1 MSALKPELKPLLHGI
16 EKPGRY
22 VGGEY
27 GLRLKE
33 GPGLLRVAICYPDLY
48 EIGMSNLAV
57 RLIYRLLNSLDGV
70 ACERVFAPA
79 LDFEAALRARHLP
92 LYSLE
97 SFRPLREFDLLGFSV
112 GYELTF
118 TNLLNVLDL
127 GGISLRA
134 AERGRGE
141 PLVIAGG
148 PAVTNPVPFGAFLDA
163 VFIGEFEGEAV
174 GLFQELARMKESG
187 AGRSDLLA
195 RITRAPYVWAETK
208 NGPVR
213 RAHWSGFGDGG
224 GGAAGSGYGLSADSG
239 AEPGGTAPFPVPS
252 IRTVQDHGVVE
263 IMRGCPNGCRF
274 CHAAIF
280 YRPFRLKEPEAIARE
295 VQAQVQACGYREITL
310 SSLSS
315 GDFPGISTLVRSL
328 NRRFQRQRV
337 SFALP
342 SLRID
347 SLALEL
353 LSELSAVRK
362 SGLTFAVEAPSAE
375 WQRGINKPASLER
388 TVQILLEARERGWRS
403 AKFYF
408 MIGLP
413 VAEGRDESGPIVE
426 FLSEVERRTRMSL
439 TANVSAFIPKPH
451 TPFQW
456 SAQLTESAALEGI
469 RAVKRG
475 LAGRGIKVRYHSPFL
490 SLLEGIISRGDGRV
504 GELVLQG
511 FLRGARFDAW
521 EDRILGEVWRE
532 VLASAGWPVE
542 EETCRERQLQ
552 EPLPWSG
559 VRLGVGER
567 YLKEELARARAGE
580 LTAACCAECSQPCG
594 ACGGGVR
601 PRDSIRELPDA
612 APEPEPP
619 ASSQRVLF
627 SFSKSGSAAF
637 LGHLDLLG
645 IFERSLLRA
654 GCLTAFTEG
663 FNPKPRLEFAHP
675 LALGVE
681 SREEIALV
689 ELKGFSGAE
698 DFLRRMNG
706 ALPEGLQLERVRTL
720 PAYQPGAKKLS
731 VMALFWGADYRV
743 SGGGA
748 RELARDLEAASAS
761 SPHPW
766 RLESVSDTDLVLR
779 VPFGAKPGSIL
790 RILEASGV
798 KDPGSQGLAILRLNT
813 WAAGADSSP
822 VSYFEVKL

>member
-1 MSALKPELKPLLHGI
+1 MSALKTELRKLLHGI

-48 EIGMSNLAV
+48 EIGMSNLSV
-57 RLIYRLLNSLDGV
+57 RLIYRLLNCLEGV

-79 LDFEAALRARHLP
+79 IDFEAALRARRLP

-97 SFRPLREFDLLGFSV
+97 SFSPLRGFDLLGFSV

-118 TNLLNVLDL
+118 TNLLNILDL

-134 AERGRGE
+134 RERGPGE

-163 VFIGEFEGEAV
+163 VFIGEIEGEAI
-174 GLFQELARMKESG
+174 GLFAELGRLKRGG
-187 AGRSDLLA
+187 AGRSELLE
-195 RITRAPYVWAETK
+195 RIRAEPYVWAAGK
-208 NGPVR
+208 DGPVR
-213 RAHWSGFGDGG
+213 RVHWSGFGAGG
-224 GGAAGSGYGLSADSG
+224 PAAGPD
-239 AEPGGTAPFPVPS
+239 AEPGGGAAPFPVPS

-274 CHAAIF
+274 CHAGNF
-280 YRPFRLKEPEAIARE
+280 YRPFRLKEPEAIAQE
-295 VQAQVQACGYREITL
+295 VQAQVYGCGYREITL

-315 GDFPGISTLVRSL
+315 GDFPGIAGLVRNL
-328 NRRFQRQRV
+328 NRRFRAQRV

-342 SLRID
+342 SLRLD

-362 SGLTFAVEAPSAE
+362 SGLTFAVETPSAD
-375 WQRGINKPASLER
+375 WQRGINKPAPLER
-388 TVQILLEARERGWRS
+388 TVQVLQEARQRGWRS

-413 VAEGRDESGPIVE
+413 VAEGRDEAGPLVE
-426 FLSEVERRTRMSL
+426 FLSEVRRRTRMSL

-451 TPFQW
+451 TAFQW
-456 SAQLTESAALEGI
+456 SAQLTEPAALERI
-469 RAVKRG
+469 RSVKRG
-475 LAGRGIKVRYHSPFL
+475 LAAEGIKVRYHSPFL
-490 SLLEGIISRGDGRV
+490 SFLEGVISRGDQRA
-504 GELVLQG
+504 GELMLQG

-521 EDRILGEVWRE
+521 EDQVRWEVWRE

-542 EETCRERQLQ
+542 EETCRERALE
-552 EPLPWSG
+552 EPLPWSE

-567 YLKEELARARAGE
+567 YLKEELRRARAGE
-580 LTAACCAECSQPCG
+580 LTAACCSECGQPCG
-594 ACGGGVR
+594 VCGGGVR
-601 PRDSIRELPDA
+601 PRDSVTQLPAA

-619 ASSQRVLF
+619 ASGQRVLF
-627 SFSKSGSAAF
+627 SFSKSGTAVF

-645 IFERSLLRA
+645 VFERSLLRA
-654 GCLTAFTEG
+654 GYLTAFTEG

-675 LALGVE
+675 LSLGVE

-689 ELKGFSGAE
+689 ELRGFDGTES
-698 DFLRRMNG
+698 FLRRMNG
-706 ALPEGLQLERVRTL
+706 ALPEGLRVERVKVL
-720 PAYQPGAKKLS
+720 HAYRPGAKKLS
-731 VMALFWGADYRV
+731 PMALFWGADYRV
-743 SGGGA
+743 SGMEA
-748 RELARDLEAASAS
+748 PAELARDLEAASAA
-761 SPHPW
+761 SPRPW
-766 RLESVSDTDLVLR
+766 KLLRASGTGLELR
-779 VPFGAKPGSIL
+779 VPFGARPGSIL

-798 KDPGSQGLAILRLNT
+798 KDPGSLGVEVLRLNT
-813 WAAGADSSP
+813 WATGVDSSP
-822 VSYFEVKL
+822 VSYFEMTL

>member
-1 MSALKPELKPLLHGI
+1 MSALKPELKALLHGI
-16 EKPGRY
+16 ERPGRY

-57 RLIYRLLNSLDGV
+57 RLIYQLLNTLEGV

-79 LDFEAALRARHLP
+79 ADFEAALRARHLP

-118 TNLLNVLDL
+118 TNLLNILDL

-134 AERGRGE
+134 GERGAGQ

-174 GLFQELARMKESG
+174 GLFEELARLKASG

-195 RITRAPYVWAETK
+195 RITEAPYVWAAGKE
-208 NGPVR
+208 GPVR
-213 RAHWSGFGDGG
+213 RVHWTGFGDRGP
-224 GGAAGSGYGLSADSG
+224 AAGSGAEPSG
-239 AEPGGTAPFPVPS
+239 ANVPFPVPS

-274 CHAAIF
+274 CHAGSF
-280 YRPFRLKEPEAIARE
+280 YRPFRLKEPQLIARE
-295 VQAQVQACGYREITL
+295 VQAQVHGCGYREITL
-310 SSLSS
+310 TSLSS
-315 GDFPGISTLVRSL
+315 GDFPGIAGLVRNL

-342 SLRID
+342 SLRLD

-362 SGLTFAVEAPSAE
+362 SGLTFAVETPSAE

-388 TVQILLEARERGWRS
+388 TVQILLEARQRGWRS

-413 VAEGRDESGPIVE
+413 VAGGRDESGPIVE
-426 FLSEVERRTRMSL
+426 FLNEVRRRTRMSL

-451 TPFQW
+451 TSFQW
-456 SAQLTESAALEGI
+456 SAQLSEPAALERI
-469 RAVKRG
+469 RSVKRG
-475 LAGRGIKVRYHSPFL
+475 LDGLGIKVRYHSPFL
-490 SLLEGIISRGDGRV
+490 SFLEGMISRGDQKA

-521 EDRILGEVWRE
+521 EDQVQWEVWRE

-542 EETCRERQLQ
+542 EEICRERPLE

-567 YLKEELARARAGE
+567 FLREELARAQAGE
-580 LTAACCAECSQPCG
+580 LTAACCSECSQPCG
-594 ACGGGVR
+594 VCGGEVR
-601 PRDSIRELPDA
+601 ARDSVTELPGQET
-612 APEPEPP
+612 EPEPQGTG
-619 ASSQRVLF
+619 QRVLF
-627 SFSKSGSAAF
+627 SFSKSGKAVF
-637 LGHLDLLG
+637 LGHLDILG

-654 GCLTAFTEG
+654 GYLTAFTEG

-675 LALGVE
+675 LSLGVE

-689 ELKGFSGAE
+689 ELRSFDSAE
-698 DFLRRMNG
+698 SFLRRMNE
-706 ALPEGLQLERVRTL
+706 ALPEGLRVERVKAL
-720 PAYQPGAKKLS
+720 PPYQAGDKKRS
-731 VMALFWGADYRV
+731 PMALFWGADYRLTG
-743 SGGGA
+743 SEA
-748 RELARDLEAASAS
+748 LRELAGDLETASTAS
-761 SPHPW
+761 PKPW
-766 RLESVSDTDLVLR
+766 TLVSVTGTDLVLR
-779 VPFGAKPGSIL
+779 VPFGARPGSIL
-790 RILEASGV
+790 RILESIGI
-798 KDPGSQGLAILRLNT
+798 KSSESRILAVLRQNT

-822 VSYFEVKL
+822 VSYFDLEL

>member
-1 MSALKPELKPLLHGI
+1 MSALKSELKALLHGI

-33 GPGLLRVAICYPDLY
+33 GSGLLRVAICYPDLY

-57 RLIYRLLNSLDGV
+57 RLIYRLLNSLEGV

-79 LDFEAALRARHLP
+79 ADFEAALRARHLP

-97 SFRPLREFDLLGFSV
+97 SCRPLREFDLLGFSV

-134 AERGRGE
+134 AERGTGE

-174 GLFQELARMKESG
+174 GLFEELARMKASG

-195 RITRAPYVWAETK
+195 RITGAPYVWAEGK
-208 NGPVR
+208 EGPVR
-213 RAHWSGFGDGG
+213 RAHWAGFG
-224 GGAAGSGYGLSADSG
+224 ADR
-239 AEPGGTAPFPVPS
+239 AEPVSDDAAAPCPVPS

-274 CHAAIF
+274 CHATIF

-295 VQAQVQACGYREITL
+295 VQAQVRACGYREITL

-388 TVQILLEARERGWRS
+388 TVQILLEARDRGWRN

-439 TANVSAFIPKPH
+439 TANVGAFIPKPH

-456 SAQLTESAALEGI
+456 SAQITESAALEGI

-490 SLLEGIISRGDGRV
+490 SFLEGIISRGDRRA
-504 GELVLQG
+504 GELMLQG

-521 EDRILGEVWRE
+521 EDRVLWEVWRD

-542 EETCRERQLQ
+542 EETCRERPL
-552 EPLPWSG
+552 EPPLPWSG

-567 YLKEELARARAGE
+567 WLKEELARARAGE
-580 LTAACCAECSQPCG
+580 LTAACCAECGQPCG

-601 PRDSIRELPDA
+601 PRDSVKELPDA

-681 SREEIALV
+681 SHEEIALV
-689 ELKGFSGAE
+689 ELKGSSEAE
-698 DFLRRMNG
+698 DFLQRMNG
-706 ALPEGLQLERVRTL
+706 ALPEGLRVERLRTL
-720 PAYQPGAKKLS
+720 PAYQPGAKKRS
-731 VMALFWGADYRV
+731 AMALFWGADYRV
-743 SGGGA
+743 SVGGA
-748 RELARDLEAASAS
+748 RELARNLEAAAAS
-761 SPHPW
+761 SPRPW

-779 VPFGAKPGSIL
+779 VPFGAKPGSIF
-790 RILEASGV
+790 RILEATGV
-798 KDPGSQGLAILRLNT
+798 KDPASQGLAVLRLNT
-813 WAAGADSSP
+813 WASGADSSP
-822 VSYFEVKL
+822 VSYFEATL